1 MASSPRA
8 SLRKIISASSSLASS
23 PSTSSAEHNHKR
35 LLARAISGQADS
47 SIRGSLKG
55 GGDTA
60 DVAIIGGGIV
70 GLATA
75 REITNRFPKASVV
88 VVEKEKKLVPHQ
100 TSHNRYAGMNKNL

>member
-1 MASSPRA
+1 MAMARAPRA
-8 SLRKIISASSSLASS
+8 GLRRIISTSLSSDHHHHHDLNCTFVRTISS
-23 PSTSSAEHNHKR
+23 H
-35 LLARAISGQADS
+35 ADPTV
-47 SIRGSLKG
+47 RGSLKG

-75 REITNRFPKASVV
+75 REIVNRFSKASVV

-100 TSHNRYAGMNKNL
+100 TSHNRYK